1 VAGRACIHK
10 IAIGDSGLSNV
21 RFGPLCELKSDISRG
36 PRSATTGHKALPE
49 SGVGDLGRR
58 LVGALRFCGR
68 RCEIMLGARQ
78 AVRCRGSFHQGGLN
92 SGTFDTRWYQK
103 EEG

>member
-1 VAGRACIHK
+1 MAGRACIHK

-49 SGVGDLGRR
+49 SGVGDLGDAS
-58 LVGALRFCGR
+58 LGPCDFAGAG
-68 RCEIMLGARQ
+68 
-78 AVRCRGSFHQGGLN
+78 VR
-92 SGTFDTRWYQK
+92 
-103 EEG
+103 